1 MANIFDQYRFL
12 DEGHIDS
19 MGLTQFI
26 FEIENEYDF
35 EFSPEESQSDE
46 FRYIGGIVGL
56 ISNKLNKK
64 YCYKTTLAS
73 SLRLLKIIFSL
84 IFA

>member
-1 MANIFDQYRFL
+1 MSASIKEYIISLLLKKASFPEGIDLDQYRFL

-35 EFSPEESQSDE
+35 QFSPEESQSDE

-56 ISNKLNKK
+56 ISKKLNK
-64 YCYKTTLAS
+64 
-73 SLRLLKIIFSL
+73 
-84 IFA
+84 